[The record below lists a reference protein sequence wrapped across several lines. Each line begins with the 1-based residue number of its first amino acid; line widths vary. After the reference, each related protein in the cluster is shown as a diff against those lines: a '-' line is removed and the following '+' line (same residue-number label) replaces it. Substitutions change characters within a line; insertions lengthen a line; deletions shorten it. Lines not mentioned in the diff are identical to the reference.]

1 MRQEHG
7 RSVFE
12 QAVQGGATLQAE
24 EALRQIEPVFDE
36 VQALEKNIGELAAL
50 FTELAMLVNAQGEVG
65 SHDCF
70 RDLGCV
76 ALNFRDLGCVSVLW
90 NVGSEP
96 ERAFGG

>member
-1 MRQEHG
+1 MMRTEEGLLRRGVRGQEHG

-50 FTELAMLVNAQGEVG
+50 FTELAMLVNAQGEVRP
-65 SHDCF
+65 HDSC
-70 RDLGCV
+70 
-76 ALNFRDLGCVSVLW
+76 
-90 NVGSEP
+90 
-96 ERAFGG
+96 